1 MPRQLTTCHH
11 RVMTNVYEAFCA
23 TLQLA
28 NQEELGA
35 LELVDEEVGLIARY
49 AQLCDDR

>member
-1 MPRQLTTCHH
+1 
-11 RVMTNVYEAFCA
+11 MTNVYEAFCA